1 MYKVNGKI
9 TSIGEVKEL
18 ENGAKAVNYIVEHV
32 AENGHVT
39 KYNVGLYKGQQ
50 YAEHVDNFVKFNK
63 VGDEVELE
71 FTIRSTEYNGKIYNS
86 VNHWKITKVGSA
98 NNAQT
103 TKTVKELVEEDDSSL
118 AF

>member
-9 TSIGEVKEL
+9 TSIGDVKEL
-18 ENGAKAVNYIVEHV
+18 ENGAKAVNYIVEHTSETGY
-32 AENGHVT
+32 AT

-71 FTIRSTEYNGKIYNS
+71 FTIRDREYNGVVYNS
-86 VNHWKITKVGSA
+86 INHWKITKLSA
-98 NNAQT
+98 T
-103 TKTVKELVEEDDSSL
+103 TQPTKAVKQEEEVEDL
-118 AF
+118 PF